1 MNQPKNESI
10 WRQISRYFANILK
23 TLNKLKMADSLK
35 MCRNLSVVL
44 RMPHRDTAPL
54 STRTLGFYPYS

>member
-1 MNQPKNESI
+1 
-10 WRQISRYFANILK
+10 
-23 TLNKLKMADSLK
+23 

-44 RMPHRDTAPL
+44 RMPHRDAAPL